1 MIKEVDS
8 LEFTIEIFLISIIAG
23 GMGALLGLGGGM
35 ILSPAL
41 TILFGIDIKYAIGA
55 SLISVIAT
63 STGSAIAYIKENIT
77 NVRIGMFL
85 EMATTI
91 GAIVGAL
98 LAGVIPEEF
107 LYIIFGALLVYS
119 AINMIKNRKGS
130 VDNTIEEDP
139 LAERFSLSGEFYDKA
154 SNETIYYKGKKVKQ
168 GFSIMVGAGV
178 ASGLLG
184 IGSGSFKV
192 IAMDTF
198 MKLPLKVSSATSNF
212 MMGVTAAAS
221 ATIYFFRGDIHPL
234 IAGPVALGVLCGSF
248 LGARLMQRMKTR
260 TLRLIFIP
268 IIVYMA
274 IEMILKGMGVI

>member
-130 VDNTIEEDP
+130 VDNTIEDDP
-139 LAERFSLSGEFYDKA
+139 LEERFSLSGEFHDKA